1 MERYEFT
8 ATTAKSDIII
18 GILFPM
24 FLMLPVLG
32 IQLAIFYLKL
42 NDFFKSQP
50 LFLYTIVLVFFGISF
65 LLIKKIQGS
74 LVKNFVVELSGRN
87 IRIWCDG
94 KEIVSGEVIFCRI
107 KNKEPKLG
115 ARALNV
121 DIDTKGDNIKFR
133 VRSKEYENL
142 SSSTW
147 NPLGTSKPSD
157 VETLLS
163 LGKKIKNAMEEEVL
177 IEDEASK
184 PGGCESRS
192 FTSRWERVYR

>member
-50 LFLYTIVLVFFGISF
+50 LFLYTIVLVFFCISF

-87 IRIWCDG
+87 IRIWCNG
-94 KEIVSGEVIFCRI
+94 KEIVSGEVISCRI

-184 PGGCESRS
+184 KPRS
-192 FTSRWERVYR
+192 F

>member
-1 MERYEFT
+1 MDRYEFT
-8 ATTAKSDIII
+8 ATTAKSDILI
-18 GILFPM
+18 GLFFSMLLM
-24 FLMLPVLG
+24 FPILG
-32 IQLAIFYLKL
+32 IQLGIFYLKL
-42 NDFFKSQP
+42 NDFLQSQP
-50 LFLYTIVLVFFGISF
+50 IFLYLIVMLVFGTSL
-65 LLIKKIQGS
+65 LLIKKLQKS
-74 LVKNFVVELSGRN
+74 LVKNYIVELSGRN
-87 IRIWCDG
+87 MKIWCNG
-94 KEIVSGEVIFCRI
+94 KEVVSGEVVFCKI

-184 PGGCESRS
+184 KPRS
-192 FTSRWERVYR
+192 F

>member
-87 IRIWCDG
+87 IRIWCD
-94 KEIVSGEVIFCRI
+94 
-107 KNKEPKLG
+107 
-115 ARALNV
+115 
-121 DIDTKGDNIKFR
+121 
-133 VRSKEYENL
+133 
-142 SSSTW
+142 
-147 NPLGTSKPSD
+147 
-157 VETLLS
+157 
-163 LGKKIKNAMEEEVL
+163 
-177 IEDEASK
+177 
-184 PGGCESRS
+184 
-192 FTSRWERVYR
+192 

>member
-18 GILFPM
+18 GVLFPM

-32 IQLAIFYLKL
+32 IKLAVFYLKL

-94 KEIVSGEVIFCRI
+94 KEIVS
-107 KNKEPKLG
+107 
-115 ARALNV
+115 
-121 DIDTKGDNIKFR
+121 
-133 VRSKEYENL
+133 
-142 SSSTW
+142 
-147 NPLGTSKPSD
+147 
-157 VETLLS
+157 
-163 LGKKIKNAMEEEVL
+163 
-177 IEDEASK
+177 
-184 PGGCESRS
+184 
-192 FTSRWERVYR
+192 

>member
-87 IRIWCDG
+87 IR
-94 KEIVSGEVIFCRI
+94 
-107 KNKEPKLG
+107 
-115 ARALNV
+115 
-121 DIDTKGDNIKFR
+121 
-133 VRSKEYENL
+133 
-142 SSSTW
+142 
-147 NPLGTSKPSD
+147 
-157 VETLLS
+157 
-163 LGKKIKNAMEEEVL
+163 KIYL
-177 IEDEASK
+177 
-184 PGGCESRS
+184 C
-192 FTSRWERVYR
+192 

>member
-74 LVKNFVVELSGRN
+74 LVKNFVVELSGR
-87 IRIWCDG
+87 
-94 KEIVSGEVIFCRI
+94 EVIFCRI

-121 DIDTKGDNIKFR
+121 DIGTKGDNIKFR

-184 PGGCESRS
+184 KPRS
-192 FTSRWERVYR
+192 F

>member
-94 KEIVSGEVIFCRI
+94 LV
-107 KNKEPKLG
+107 
-115 ARALNV
+115 
-121 DIDTKGDNIKFR
+121 
-133 VRSKEYENL
+133 
-142 SSSTW
+142 
-147 NPLGTSKPSD
+147 
-157 VETLLS
+157 
-163 LGKKIKNAMEEEVL
+163 
-177 IEDEASK
+177 
-184 PGGCESRS
+184 
-192 FTSRWERVYR
+192 

>member
-87 IRIWCDG
+87 IRIWCDE

-163 LGKKIKNAMEEEVL
+163 LGKKIKNVMEEEVL

-184 PGGCESRS
+184 KPRT
-192 FTSRWERVYR
+192 F

>member
-1 MERYEFT
+1 MERRLYQE
-8 ATTAKSDIII
+8 K
-18 GILFPM
+18 LF
-24 FLMLPVLG
+24 
-32 IQLAIFYLKL
+32 
-42 NDFFKSQP
+42 
-50 LFLYTIVLVFFGISF
+50 
-65 LLIKKIQGS
+65 
-74 LVKNFVVELSGRN
+74 
-87 IRIWCDG
+87 
-94 KEIVSGEVIFCRI
+94 FCRI

-184 PGGCESRS
+184 KPRS
-192 FTSRWERVYR
+192 F